1 MSDHILLLWWYLTI
15 SHDIIPIWRLK
26 LLLYDWVW
34 EAEVAAL
41 REGDPWSLS
50 TDWDDRIS
58 HLQGP
63 SVHYS
68 LYIYFLR
75 RRLFNNK
82 NKTKG
87 YLYWSSYFPW
97 INKFTLTLKL
107 PVFNLPPPLPPP
119 QKKNNERNWCPQVSM
134 KSQYAQRT
142 WLVD

>member
-15 SHDIIPIWRLK
+15 SHDIIPVWRLK

-107 PVFNLPPPLPPP
+107 PVFNPPP
-119 QKKNNERNWCPQVSM
+119 KKKIMKEIDAHKYQWNHSM
-134 KSQYAQRT
+134 HKGH
-142 WLVD
+142 D

>member
-68 LYIYFLR
+68 LNIYFLR

-107 PVFNLPPPLPPP
+107 SVFNLPPPPPLPP
-119 QKKNNERNWCPQVSM
+119 KKKQIMKEIDAHKYQWNHSM
-134 KSQYAQRT
+134 HKGH
-142 WLVD
+142 D

>member
-15 SHDIIPIWRLK
+15 SHDIIPVWRLK

-107 PVFNLPPPLPPP
+107 LVFNPPP
-119 QKKNNERNWCPQVSM
+119 KKKIMKEIDAHKYQWNHSM
-134 KSQYAQRT
+134 HKGH
-142 WLVD
+142 D

>member
-1 MSDHILLLWWYLTI
+1 MSDHILILWWYLTI
-15 SHDIIPIWRLK
+15 SHDIIPVWRLK

-107 PVFNLPPPLPPP
+107 PVFNPPP
-119 QKKNNERNWCPQVSM
+119 KKKIMKEIDAHKYQWNHSM
-134 KSQYAQRT
+134 HKGH
-142 WLVD
+142 D

>member
-15 SHDIIPIWRLK
+15 SHDIIPVWRLK

-107 PVFNLPPPLPPP
+107 PVFNPPP
-119 QKKNNERNWCPQVSM
+119 KKKKMKEIDAHKYQWNHSM
-134 KSQYAQRT
+134 HKGH
-142 WLVD
+142 D

>member
-107 PVFNLPPPLPPP
+107 PVFNPPP
-119 QKKNNERNWCPQVSM
+119 KKKIMKEIDAHKYQWNHSM
-134 KSQYAQRT
+134 HKGH
-142 WLVD
+142 D

>member
-15 SHDIIPIWRLK
+15 SHDLIPVWRLK

-107 PVFNLPPPLPPP
+107 PVFNPPP
-119 QKKNNERNWCPQVSM
+119 KKKIMKEIDAHKYQWNHSM
-134 KSQYAQRT
+134 HKGH
-142 WLVD
+142 D

>member
-15 SHDIIPIWRLK
+15 FHDIIPIWRLK

-107 PVFNLPPPLPPP
+107 PVFNPPP
-119 QKKNNERNWCPQVSM
+119 KKKIMKEIDAHKYQWNHSM
-134 KSQYAQRT
+134 HKGH
-142 WLVD
+142 D

>member
-97 INKFTLTLKL
+97 IDKFTLTLKL
-107 PVFNLPPPLPPP
+107 PVFNPPPPLPPP
-119 QKKNNERNWCPQVSM
+119 QKKIMKEIDAHKYQWNHSM
-134 KSQYAQRT
+134 HKGH
-142 WLVD
+142 D

>member
-15 SHDIIPIWRLK
+15 SHDLIPVWRLK

-75 RRLFNNK
+75 RRLFSNKNK

-87 YLYWSSYFPW
+87 YFPW

-107 PVFNLPPPLPPP
+107 PVFNPPPP
-119 QKKNNERNWCPQVSM
+119 KKKIMKEIDAHKYQWNNSM
-134 KSQYAQRT
+134 HKGH
-142 WLVD
+142 D

>member
-1 MSDHILLLWWYLTI
+1 MFDHILLLWWYLTI
-15 SHDIIPIWRLK
+15 SHDIIPVWRLK

-68 LYIYFLR
+68 LNIYFLR

-107 PVFNLPPPLPPP
+107 PVFNLPPPPPPLP
-119 QKKNNERNWCPQVSM
+119 QKKIMKEIDAHKYQWNHSM
-134 KSQYAQRT
+134 HKGH
-142 WLVD
+142 D